1 MDSSRR
7 VEPHAI
13 VVSCSGQGHINP
25 CMLLSRSLAAMGF
38 HVSFICFS
46 SYSGQLQQMNRSL
59 LPDPADL
66 AGRVSGRICV
76 HVLDDGLE
84 HRDLDKPFLSN
95 STMKESLLTF
105 INGKQEMDVGRPTCI
120 VSEPFAPWTLEVAQ
134 RAGIP
139 RVEFHSSN
147 ALAYLVMTNLV
158 HLYSEGI
165 YPEKG
170 SPTKWTAEN
179 PVMLDH
185 IPGFPPFR
193 SEIMPAELRFN
204 DASHPLVKL
213 ITEIESCS
221 KHSERVLIHSFIDI
235 EPTAFKALEL
245 QGVKAYD
252 VGPLPDP
259 GKKTSSSKAECI
271 SWLDSQGDHSVIYIA
286 FGSISTLSVEEMQEL
301 ALGLEGSGCPFMW
314 VIRKDNQKEKDL
326 SQILPE
332 GFLERTKGRG
342 MIISWAPQVEV
353 LSHRAVGGFL
363 SHCGWNS
370 TLESLQAGVPMLC
383 CPRIAEQ
390 RLNCYY
396 VCEQWNAG
404 VEMMRTDIG
413 GLEKKYVETGI
424 KALLYGEEGLQ
435 ARDNAQRIMELAK
448 KSHKEGGHAV
458 ANLQRFYD
466 DMRALCSMSHSP

>member
-1 MDSSRR
+1 
-7 VEPHAI
+7 
-13 VVSCSGQGHINP
+13 
-25 CMLLSRSLAAMGF
+25 
-38 HVSFICFS
+38 
-46 SYSGQLQQMNRSL
+46 
-59 LPDPADL
+59 
-66 AGRVSGRICV
+66 
-76 HVLDDGLE
+76 
-84 HRDLDKPFLSN
+84 
-95 STMKESLLTF
+95 
-105 INGKQEMDVGRPTCI
+105 
-120 VSEPFAPWTLEVAQ
+120 
-134 RAGIP
+134 
-139 RVEFHSSN
+139 
-147 ALAYLVMTNLV
+147 
-158 HLYSEGI
+158 
-165 YPEKG
+165 
-170 SPTKWTAEN
+170 
-179 PVMLDH
+179 
-185 IPGFPPFR
+185 
-193 SEIMPAELRFN
+193 
-204 DASHPLVKL
+204 
-213 ITEIESCS
+213 
-221 KHSERVLIHSFIDI
+221 
-235 EPTAFKALEL
+235 
-245 QGVKAYD
+245 
-252 VGPLPDP
+252 
-259 GKKTSSSKAECI
+259 
-271 SWLDSQGDHSVIYIA
+271 
-286 FGSISTLSVEEMQEL
+286 
-301 ALGLEGSGCPFMW
+301 MW